1 MSKYRDFDAFWAEKN
16 REPIT
21 FTACGKKYNLPPEVP
36 ASLMLQVMRLQ
47 QNEGN
52 QASVSFEAIEEL
64 LTGMLGEKQYK
75 SLLSS
80 GIGMAQLTDVLDWIM
95 VAYNGAEDAEGNP
108 EAPQDGAAK
117 AE

>member
-1 MSKYRDFDAFWAEKN
+1 MSKYRDFDAFWAEKDKD
-16 REPIT
+16 PIT
-21 FTACGKKYNLPPEVP
+21 FTVFGKKYDLPAEVP
-36 ASLMLQVMRLQ
+36 ASLMLKVMRLQ

-52 QASVSFEAIEEL
+52 SAAVSFETIEEL
-64 LTGMLGEKQYK
+64 LTGILGKEQFK
-75 SLLSS
+75 SLLES

-95 VAYNGAEDAEGNP
+95 SAYNGAEDAEGNP